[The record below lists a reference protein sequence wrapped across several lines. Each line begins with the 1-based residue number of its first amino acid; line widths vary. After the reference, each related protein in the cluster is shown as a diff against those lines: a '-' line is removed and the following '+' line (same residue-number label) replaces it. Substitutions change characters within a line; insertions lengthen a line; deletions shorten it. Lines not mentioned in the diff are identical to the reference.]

1 MFFKNINKINKTL
14 VKFNQKKEKAQINKT
29 RNEKGN
35 IITVTG
41 KNLENTKDILY
52 IDFKSILKLPI

>member
-1 MFFKNINKINKTL
+1 MFFKNINKINKTF
-14 VKFNQKKEKAQINKT
+14 VKFNQKKEKAQIIKT